1 MYSPTKENPSWQVN
15 MMRGRD
21 LPQCGFCAVSICS
34 KKYNNLIFQ
43 LVFSDEKVRKYIQK
57 YIVEKEIKHLQDL
70 EWLWDCKH

>member
-1 MYSPTKENPSWQVN
+1 M
-15 MMRGRD
+15 
-21 LPQCGFCAVSICS
+21 L